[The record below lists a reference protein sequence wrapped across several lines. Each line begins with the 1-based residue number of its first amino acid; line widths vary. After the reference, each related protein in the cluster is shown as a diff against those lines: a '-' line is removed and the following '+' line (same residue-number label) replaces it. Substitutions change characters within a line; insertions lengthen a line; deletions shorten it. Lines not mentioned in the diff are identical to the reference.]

1 MSCAR
6 SVFVA
11 CKGMTLRFLFK
22 TFCGFR
28 TSVPSSE
35 VVTKRVNIITMPIA
49 PQNFVHVRLGF
60 VQEIAWQS
68 MTSSGAVGPSPS
80 PRRTLGISVWLLLP
94 KGIRSAV
101 DIVDIVS
108 AA

>member
-22 TFCGFR
+22 TFFGFR

-49 PQNFVHVRLGF
+49 PQNFVHVRLGS
-60 VQEIAWQS
+60 VQEIAWPS

-80 PRRTLGISVWLLLP
+80 PRRTLDVSVWLLLP